1 MSWWTWNNWN
11 IENPW
16 LYNYPDNPNGEDTSL
31 QKTSIPRASRK
42 WRNGA
47 IIILQKFVQTIRR
60 TWPGFLHLILSPDGA
75 RFFFFPSRRQW
86 IWARS
91 TENPI
96 FGQGHISEQEILC
109 GPAGGSVR
117 RKCGNHMETILRIR
131 RKEKSNI
138 DNIPEL
144 KSFWKRWTSIIVQLS
159 LLLITLMTRRR
170 SRKMSQEQKTLSK
183 WTSSS

>member
-1 MSWWTWNNWN
+1 M
-11 IENPW
+11 
-16 LYNYPDNPNGEDTSL
+16 
-31 QKTSIPRASRK
+31 KK
-42 WRNGA
+42 WRNYHPTK
-47 IIILQKFVQTIRR
+47 ICSNNQKN
-60 TWPGFLHLILSPDGA
+60 LA
-75 RFFFFPSRRQW
+75 RFSPPDSLSWWSQVFFFPSRRQW

>member
-1 MSWWTWNNWN
+1 MERIQVYKKHLFHERQEGEEMAQLSSYKNLFKQSEELGQVFSTWF
-11 IENPW
+11 
-16 LYNYPDNPNGEDTSL
+16 SL
-31 QKTSIPRASRK
+31 
-42 WRNGA
+42 
-47 IIILQKFVQTIRR
+47 LME
-60 TWPGFLHLILSPDGA
+60 PG
-75 RFFFFPSRRQW
+75 FFFPSRRQW

-96 FGQGHISEQEILC
+96 FGQGHIPEQEILC

-131 RKEKSNI
+131 RKEKSKI